1 MGAMFF
7 ASAAVQLPM
16 GILLD
21 RVGATRTLLLAGL
34 LALAG
39 IVTFALATSSWGMA
53 LGRVAIGAGHG
64 GVITA
69 FYLIAMGWAPA
80 DRVAQATGTLVG
92 LAGGIGGVL
101 ATTPLVLA
109 LETVGIEGTFL
120 ALAALTAAVMVAIL
134 LLVRDGPPRA
144 AGDPGQRET
153 LMQSVRGMF
162 EVMRMPELRR
172 IFVMGFCFTA
182 PLRSA
187 EHTSE
192 LQSLMRI

>member
-1 MGAMFF
+1 MRM
-7 ASAAVQLPM
+7 S
-16 GILLD
+16 D
-21 RVGATRTLLLAGL
+21 W
-34 LALAG
+34 
-39 IVTFALATSSWGMA
+39 SSDVCSSD
-53 LGRVAIGAGHG
+53 LHG

-69 FYLIAMGWAPA
+69 FYLIAMGWAPP

-144 AGDPGQRET
+144 AGHPGQRET

-172 IFVMGFCFTA
+172 IFVMGDRKSPRLNSSHNCA
-182 PLRSA
+182 PRMPS
-187 EHTSE
+187 
-192 LQSLMRI
+192 